1 MKTLKLKPVKVSK
14 KLLAMLEKRGLIITP
29 TPSKKIMQ
37 NPSRGGVEILYKTD
51 TEYGTHKM
59 IAVGKTDTN
68 IMLTTHPDN
77 EDVIL
82 INNTGKKFKPL
93 YLIIAIHKQSE
104 FEKRARARTLSPKDV
119 LAIELEYNSQN
130 CFFTVLKDVPHCEIT
145 KPGKGQYPVFFV
157 TEPSDLKM
165 DIVKCPQYSFELVGN
180 K

>member
-1 MKTLKLKPVKVSK
+1 MKTLKLKPK
-14 KLLAMLEKRGLIITP
+14 KINKKILTMLEKNGLIITP
-29 TPSKKIMQ
+29 TPSKKIMTS
-37 NPSRGGVEILYKTD
+37 PACGGVEVIYKTD
-51 TEYGTHKM
+51 HEYGTHKL
-59 IAVGKTDTN
+59 IAVGKTDTK

-93 YLIIAIHKQSE
+93 YLVIALHKQSN
-104 FEKRARARTLSPKDV
+104 FEKLAKVEKLTTKDIM
-119 LAIELEYNSQN
+119 AIELEYNSQN

-145 KPGKGQYPVFFV
+145 LSGKGQYPVFFV

-165 DIVKCPQYSFELVGN
+165 GITNCYNYNFEVG